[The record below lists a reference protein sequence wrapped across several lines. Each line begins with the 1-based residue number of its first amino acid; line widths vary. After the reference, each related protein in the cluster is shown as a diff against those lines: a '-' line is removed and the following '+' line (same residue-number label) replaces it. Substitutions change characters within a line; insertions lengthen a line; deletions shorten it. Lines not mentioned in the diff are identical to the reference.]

1 MINYILLDGSPEVEN
16 DKKDNMLVE
25 VNGKLIEVNM
35 TEDEDK
41 GQKPQGVENPDTE
54 LFQRGFNIF
63 MGEVNMESVKQI
75 INWIISANF
84 AKEKMHK
91 ELTLGICSPGGD
103 LNACFALL
111 DVMMG
116 SKIPIRTI
124 GMGMIASCGLLMFI
138 TGAKGRRVLTPNTS
152 ILSHQYTWGSFG
164 KEHELFATVKEF
176 DLTTSRLLSHYKKCT
191 GLSEKVIREKLL
203 PPHDVWLDS
212 KQAKK
217 LGLCDSVKEMRMT

>member
-1 MINYILLDGSPEVEN
+1 
-16 DKKDNMLVE
+16 
-25 VNGKLIEVNM
+25 M
-35 TEDEDK
+35 TDEEK
-41 GQKPQGVENPDTE
+41 GQKPQSTEAPDAE
-54 LFQRGFNIF
+54 LFQRGFHIF
-63 MGEVNMESVKQI
+63 MGEVSMETMSPI
-75 INWIISANF
+75 INWIVASNF
-84 AKEKMHK
+84 TKEKQHK

-103 LNACFALL
+103 LNACFAVL

-138 TGAKGRRVLTPNTS
+138 TGTKGKRILTPNTS

-176 DLTTSRLLSHYKKCT
+176 DLTTNRLLTHYKKCT
-191 GLSEKVIREKLL
+191 GLTEKMIRDKLL

-217 LGLCDSVKEMRMT
+217 LGLCDKVQEMKMS